1 MDLLR
6 EMDWSDLHAWVEL
19 YQAIGPIPGVLMLIF
34 ETYLPVLPLIV
45 VVMANSA
52 AFGLWEGFFYS
63 WIGVSVGQ
71 TSLFWIVRKL
81 SDRLHQRILR
91 RFPGSVRFFHW
102 IEEKGFAAVF
112 FIGCFPFSPSTTIS
126 LMGGLTAVPMRSFFV
141 ATFASK
147 AIMVFILSY
156 IGQDF
161 DEWLAAPWKML
172 LAAVLMV
179 ILYIAGDRLVLRR
192 IGTARD

>member
-1 MDLLR
+1 
-6 EMDWSDLHAWVEL
+6 MDWTDLHAWVEL
-19 YQAIGPIPGVLMLIF
+19 YKEWGPLPGILILIC

-45 VVMANSA
+45 VVMANAA

-63 WIGVSVGQ
+63 WIGVSIGQ
-71 TSLFWIVRKL
+71 TSLFWIVRML
-81 SDRLHQRILR
+81 SHRLHQRIAK
-91 RFPGSVRFFHW
+91 RFPKSLRFFYW
-102 IEEKGFAAVF
+102 IEQKGFAAVF

-161 DEWLAAPWKML
+161 DEWLAAPWKMV

-179 ILYIAGDRLVLRR
+179 ILYVAGDRLVLRR
-192 IGTARD
+192 IGNKE